1 MSLCKWYAEFE
12 GVCCNGD
19 CKAHCA
25 DSCPF
30 DGYSEDCKYGEEK
43 KPTNFEKLKA
53 IKLYY
58 KMGVMCGST
67 LYFTYK
73 FDDFEKMIKEATDIK
88 NKYKRDMS
96 CCTFVIQA
104 FKDDSYDFE
113 KSCICQLQIN
123 VNQIETA
130 IDAVVSK
137 ILSTI
142 ESEVDAG

>member
-1 MSLCKWYAEFE
+1 M
-12 GVCCNGD
+12 
-19 CKAHCA
+19 
-25 DSCPF
+25 
-30 DGYSEDCKYGEEK
+30 
-43 KPTNFEKLKA
+43 TNFDR
-53 IKLYY
+53 IKGLRLYY
-58 KMGVMCGST
+58 KMGVMCGNV

-96 CCTFVIQA
+96 YCTFVIQA

-113 KSCICQLQIN
+113 KSCICQLQIS

-130 IDAVVSK
+130 LDAVVSK